1 MGVWL
6 WVAGGPLRCG
16 HEEGWHSYK
25 PEQNSAGFTSN
36 GNQTSR
42 RVIQCRE
49 TSHPWKS
56 MYGHSFWA
64 TWVWAHR
71 KSHDA
76 PVRSSV
82 APSQYSSNQ
91 QGHPMST
98 ADNRPLLSPEKAGQK
113 SGCSAYT
120 DDHLLLQGKAL
131 FFPLPMKQG
140 MLGKSHLPLPL
151 PPSLVLYWFLE
162 NSLKRKPGVLRCS
175 LPSPKLIV
183 SLGREGHRNA
193 GPKPPL
199 YVRTV
204 LEAFQGS
211 PVCQLLSP
219 VLVCALTCEVF
230 LTLPPY
236 NPCMNDSDFP
246 CCLPWLLI
254 LELSWVILYFCDYDF
269 LFPLLTFLTR
279 SLNHC
284 HSPLSAV
291 LLWDVRTALGKGF
304 YVLFLA

>member
-1 MGVWL
+1 MKKVDTVTSLNRTPQGSPAMETKLPVESSSAERPPIHESPRMVTASGQHGFELTGNPTMPQSGLQWRRPST
-6 WVAGGPLRCG
+6 VATN
-16 HEEGWHSYK
+16 K
-25 PEQNSAGFTSN
+25 A
-36 GNQTSR
+36 
-42 RVIQCRE
+42 IQC
-49 TSHPWKS
+49 
-56 MYGHSFWA
+56 
-64 TWVWAHR
+64 
-71 KSHDA
+71 
-76 PVRSSV
+76 
-82 APSQYSSNQ
+82 
-91 QGHPMST
+91 
-98 ADNRPLLSPEKAGQK
+98 PLQTTDPFLSPEKAGQK
-113 SGCSAYT
+113 SGCGAYT

-211 PVCQLLSP
+211 PVCQLLGP
-219 VLVCALTCEVF
+219 VLVCALTCDVF

-236 NPCMNDSDFP
+236 NPCMNDSAFP
-246 CCLPWLLI
+246 CC
-254 LELSWVILYFCDYDF
+254 
-269 LFPLLTFLTR
+269 FP
-279 SLNHC
+279 
-284 HSPLSAV
+284 
-291 LLWDVRTALGKGF
+291 
-304 YVLFLA
+304 